1 MVWFCSVLV
10 QVVASNLVLVLVA
23 MNFHPHP
30 GFGESSQLG
39 GLDLDIEWYK
49 TVYLLTFPS

>member
-1 MVWFCSVLV
+1 MLWFCSVLV